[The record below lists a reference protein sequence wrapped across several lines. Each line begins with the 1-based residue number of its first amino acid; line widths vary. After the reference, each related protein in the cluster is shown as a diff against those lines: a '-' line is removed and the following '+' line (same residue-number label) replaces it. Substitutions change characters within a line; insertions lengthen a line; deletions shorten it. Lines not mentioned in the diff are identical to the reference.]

1 MMAFFNHFN
10 PKRSKSVPMTVRRIS
25 RGTHWTSATPRVATS
40 RARVAAAAKAPSSA
54 LRQLTVTPTTRT
66 MVKASTNSTA
76 EAKNAAVKTTHCIER
91 EAPFRD
97 LRCEG
102 YAFARIFVCIAYTR
116 GVKKSVGWV
125 VKTGVLNFSD
135 KARDDKGENDTQHRE
150 GQGESDTLCLTL
162 RAQRNGRVVC
172 QCGT

>member
-66 MVKASTNSTA
+66 IVKASTNSTA
-76 EAKNAAVKTTHCIER
+76 EAKKAAVATTHCIEKLLLGR
-91 EAPFRD
+91 LTELVLSIAFRGIHSETTSHFQILD
-97 LRCEG
+97 DG
-102 YAFARIFVCIAYTR
+102 VAAQYTNQ
-116 GVKKSVGWV
+116 GAI
-125 VKTGVLNFSD
+125 LY
-135 KARDDKGENDTQHRE
+135 H
-150 GQGESDTLCLTL
+150 GQLVHVATSH
-162 RAQRNGRVVC
+162 
-172 QCGT
+172 